1 MFLTNLF
8 NLKKECIHS
17 HVAPNLESAYCPDCG
32 KLIKNEWYIT
42 RCSCCGVKLKS
53 IKQNNNIVP
62 QFNYCCNCGS
72 KEYVIEKLD
81 KIEYAII
88 REYMENT
95 NYIFLLIFK
104 YEPNTM
110 MPQLF
115 YWIINK
121 KNKEERIIHIKDFI
135 EESYLLFPQIILC
148 LPIFC
153 IMNAVIHP

>member
-8 NLKKECIHS
+8 NLKKECQHN

-53 IKQNNNIVP
+53 VKQNNNIVP

-81 KIEYAII
+81 KI
-88 REYMENT
+88 
-95 NYIFLLIFK
+95 
-104 YEPNTM
+104 
-110 MPQLF
+110 
-115 YWIINK
+115 
-121 KNKEERIIHIKDFI
+121 DFI
-135 EESYLLFPQIILC
+135 NINFAVLIKRVIEQDSISNFTQCWQEKTSEPLKLSVKYL
-148 LPIFC
+148 
-153 IMNAVIHP
+153 